1 MRTLIILIATATTLL
16 FTACQRECQEP
27 VLDQFGNFSH
37 MADVDCNRIEQN
49 NVSCDTDFMLGQPES
64 ESIRAIQVDTQGY
77 PNGNGTCVFDL
88 SLFEAGLPA
97 SPTNIQWS
105 VDGEVRTV
113 GQSFVTI
120 SIPADYMEVCVTYMV
135 GNQTGSNCRSFFE

>member
-27 VLDQFGNFSH
+27 VFDQFGNFSH

-88 SLFEAGLPA
+88 SLYEAGLPLT
-97 SPTNIQWS
+97 PTNVEW
-105 VDGEVRTV
+105 TLN
-113 GQSFVTI
+113 GQTFTI
-120 SIPADYMEVCVTYMV
+120 GQTFITMQIPTEYMLLCVNYNV
-135 GNQTGSNCRSFFE
+135 GNQIATSCRSFE